1 MDPVSQFL
9 NYVGQLTENLPG
21 ARAAMILLG
30 GIVGAML
37 IKFLVRALLHRTG
50 LDEWMA
56 RRLGLDDANTEQA
69 ISQFIFLILLLVVAI
84 AALNA
89 AGLGEVTLRLQTL
102 TEPVVQTV
110 PRLVL
115 AGAWCFLT
123 WVLATLAK
131 KIVQGVLTA
140 SRLDERLGLDGTQ
153 PLSRAILT
161 VLVSLI
167 WLILLPIIVN
177 SLEIPEVSSV
187 LNRFITQ
194 IWASLPGLVFGTL
207 IIAFGVFV
215 ANIVRKMVTAV
226 LEGIRIDH
234 LSQTLGYEGKVPV
247 LGLSLSSALGW
258 VAMISIIVTMTA
270 QGLQVMNLEFV
281 SGLAVLISNFWAA
294 TLIFLVG
301 LVLADLA
308 RRAIGSRN
316 SLFGNIARYVVVFL
330 FGGMALQRAEI
341 TALSSNVVEYLIT
354 GAIVAAVIAFG
365 IGGAIAIGLGGRDRV
380 KRYLDSK

>member
-84 AALNA
+84 SALNA

>member
-30 GIVGAML
+30 GIVLALL
-37 IKFLVRALLHRTG
+37 IKFLVRGLLHQTG
-50 LDEWMA
+50 LDERVA
-56 RRLGLDDANTEQA
+56 RSLGLEDTNTEQA
-69 ISQFIFLILLLVVAI
+69 ISQFLFLILLLVVAI

-89 AGLGEVTLRLQTL
+89 AGLSEVTLRLQTL
-102 TEPVVQTV
+102 TEPIIQTV
-110 PRLVL
+110 PRLIF

-131 KIVQGVLTA
+131 KIVQGILTA
-140 SRLDERLGLDGTQ
+140 SRLDERLGLDESR

-194 IWASLPGLVFGTL
+194 IWASLPGLVFGGL
-207 IIAFGVFV
+207 IIGFGVFI
-215 ANIVRKMVTAV
+215 ANIVRKMVTAL
-226 LEGIRIDH
+226 LEGLRIDT
-234 LSQTLGYEGKVPV
+234 LAESLGYEGKIPV
-247 LGLSLSSALGW
+247 MGLKLSAALGL
-258 VAMISIIVTMTA
+258 VAMISVIVTMTA

-281 SGLAVLISNFWAA
+281 SGLAILLSNFWAA

-316 SLFGNIARYVVVFL
+316 SLFGNIAKYVVIFL

>member
-30 GIVGAML
+30 GIVLALL
-37 IKFLVRALLHRTG
+37 IKFLVRGLLHRTG
-50 LDEWMA
+50 LDERVA
-56 RRLGLDDANTEQA
+56 RSLGLEDTNTEQA
-69 ISQFIFLILLLVVAI
+69 ISQFLFLILLLVVAI

-89 AGLGEVTLRLQTL
+89 AGLSEVTLRLQTL
-102 TEPVVQTV
+102 TEPIIQTV
-110 PRLVL
+110 PRLIF

-131 KIVQGVLTA
+131 KIVQGILTA
-140 SRLDERLGLDGTQ
+140 SRLDERLGLDESR

-194 IWASLPGLVFGTL
+194 IWTSLPGLVFGGL
-207 IIAFGVFV
+207 IIGFGVFI
-215 ANIVRKMVTAV
+215 ANIVRKMVTAL
-226 LEGIRIDH
+226 LEGLRIDT
-234 LSQTLGYEGKVPV
+234 LAESLGYEGKIPV
-247 LGLSLSSALGW
+247 MGLKLSAALGL
-258 VAMISIIVTMTA
+258 VAMISVIVTMTA

-281 SGLAVLISNFWAA
+281 SGLAILLSNFWAA

-316 SLFGNIARYVVVFL
+316 SLFGNIAKYVVIFL

>member
-187 LNRFITQ
+187 LNRFITRSGHPSPD
-194 IWASLPGLVFGTL
+194 WCSAP
-207 IIAFGVFV
+207 
-215 ANIVRKMVTAV
+215 
-226 LEGIRIDH
+226 
-234 LSQTLGYEGKVPV
+234 
-247 LGLSLSSALGW
+247 SS
-258 VAMISIIVTMTA
+258 SRS
-270 QGLQVMNLEFV
+270 V
-281 SGLAVLISNFWAA
+281 SSWP
-294 TLIFLVG
+294 T
-301 LVLADLA
+301 
-308 RRAIGSRN
+308 S
-316 SLFGNIARYVVVFL
+316 
-330 FGGMALQRAEI
+330 
-341 TALSSNVVEYLIT
+341 
-354 GAIVAAVIAFG
+354 
-365 IGGAIAIGLGGRDRV
+365 
-380 KRYLDSK
+380 